1 MRSVRQIVIGSC
13 LAAAVIAVAGGAPA
27 TASPV
32 NMEKLKAPATM
43 SDKAPDLFS
52 VKFETSKGDFMVE
65 VTRDWAPN
73 GADRFYNLIKY
84 GYYDDCRFFRIV
96 PNFIVQFG
104 INGEPSLNA
113 LWQKANITDDPV
125 KKSNLAGYLTF
136 ATAGKNTRT
145 TQLFINLRDNTGLDG
160 QGFSPFARVSSGM
173 DVVNKLYAGYGEGAP
188 RGAGPDQGRIQSEGN
203 SYLMKDFGQLDY
215 VKKATIIMPDDGKKS
230 DAAKPAKP

>member
-13 LAAAVIAVAGGAPA
+13 LATAMLAAAGFTLAAANKEKLMAPA
-27 TASPV
+27 TLA
-32 NMEKLKAPATM
+32 E
-43 SDKAPDLFS
+43 KAPDAFN
-52 VKFETSKGDFMVE
+52 VKFETSKGDFVVE
-65 VTRDWAPN
+65 VNRDWAPN
-73 GADRFYNLIKY
+73 GADRFYNLVRN

-96 PNFIVQFG
+96 PNFVVQFG
-104 INGEPSLNA
+104 INGDPSLNA
-113 LWQKANITDDPV
+113 VWQKANIQDDPV
-125 KKSNLAGYLTF
+125 KKSNTAGYLTF

-215 VKKATIIMPDDGKKS
+215 IKKATVMTAADEKKA
-230 DAAKPAKP
+230 DAPKPK